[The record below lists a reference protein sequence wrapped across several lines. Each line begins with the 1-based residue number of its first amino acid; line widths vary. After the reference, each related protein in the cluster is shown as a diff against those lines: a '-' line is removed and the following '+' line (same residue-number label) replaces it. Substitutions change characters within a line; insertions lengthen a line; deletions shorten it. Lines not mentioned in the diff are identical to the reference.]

1 MKRLMPFIIFV
12 AVIIHGCKKEPYSK
26 PVSVSYESSFST
38 ESRPISIVIEK
49 NHGFVYVAN
58 HDPAIND
65 YSSKIQK
72 FNRKGELL
80 NTVVDFTNFSKGK
93 FSRYNPI
100 DFCTDNNS
108 NIYIL
113 VQPSQL
119 SGGTWIL
126 LGGFCILQ
134 FDTNDN
140 FQKEYDFSEF
150 NQLWAPPTIAYSDN
164 SLYVAIGPS
173 LPTNGFIIKRI
184 SLVNNQVTDISFQN
198 NTVNIDSLTYMPV
211 SDMAINS
218 EGTIYLTGQAFP
230 TVSTDDISGCHIT
243 KFDPQTNQLIRFNSK
258 GRTGIVASMLNN
270 PGLTISD
277 VGNLYL
283 ATFYGMSIEVYDKN
297 DEFILQVDLK
307 PIAGINTRP
316 IDIAHFDKHIY
327 IADNQNNIVYI
338 YKEYY

>member
-1 MKRLMPFIIFV
+1 MPFIIFV
-12 AVIIHGCKKEPYSK
+12 AVIIHGCKKEQYSK

-58 HDPAIND
+58 HDPAIIN

-80 NTVVDFTNFSKGK
+80 KTVVDFANFSQGK

-108 NIYIL
+108 NIYVL
-113 VQPSQL
+113 VQPAQL
-119 SGGTWIL
+119 SGGTWIA

-140 FQKEYDFSEF
+140 FKKDYDFSEF
-150 NQLWAPPTIAYSDN
+150 GQPWDLSAIAYSNDY
-164 SLYVAIGPS
+164 LYVVTGII
-173 LPTNGFIIKRI
+173 PTNGFIIKKI
-184 SLVNNQVTDISFQN
+184 SLLYNQVADISFQN
-198 NTVNIDSLTYMPV
+198 NNVNIDSLPYMPV
-211 SDMAINS
+211 SDMTITS

-230 TVSTDDISGCHIT
+230 TIPTDDISGCHIT
-243 KFDPQTNQLIRFNSK
+243 KFDPHSNQLVKFYSK

-277 VGNLYL
+277 IGNLYL

-297 DEFILQVDLK
+297 DEFILQVDLR
-307 PIAGINTRP
+307 PIAGKNTRP
-316 IDIAHFDKHIY
+316 IDLAHFDKYIY